1 MGITRLNHAV
11 LFVRDVERSVAF
23 YTDVLGF
30 RRIEMT
36 PEGSREPRSCR
47 RRARP
52 MTTTSVCSR
61 SARLPVRREPAAVP
75 SGCTTWRGRSTR

>member
-23 YTDVLGF
+23 YTDAGLPAYRDDSRGF
-30 RRIEMT
+30 AGAAFLQARGRR
-36 PEGSREPRSCR
+36 
-47 RRARP
+47 